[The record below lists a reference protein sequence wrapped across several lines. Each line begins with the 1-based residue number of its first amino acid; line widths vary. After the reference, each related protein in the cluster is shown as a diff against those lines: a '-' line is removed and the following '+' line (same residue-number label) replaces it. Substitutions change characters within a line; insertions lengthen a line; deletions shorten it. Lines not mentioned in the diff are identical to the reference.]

1 MGNCLH
7 PASGTELNIGI
18 KNLGHEE
25 TEEVSVSDIKP
36 TVLLVES
43 HGFQRAIAVQMLSQL
58 GCSSVYQ
65 AQTSEQAVQLLREHQ
80 PIDVLVCNVDVLG
93 VGALR
98 IIQEAV
104 TRKRVRAVLI
114 GGGLDPEVRT
124 GLYQWVSMLGA
135 EYLVDAG
142 SPLDFA
148 RLQRFFAALNRPRE
162 AVMAIPSTVRIGRAE
177 VQAGIA
183 DGQFDICF
191 LPRCTVADG
200 RIRSVDAQL
209 SWRHPRHGPLAMAQ
223 FCPAVERAGLG
234 NALLLYMAEQ
244 AVEVQ
249 QQLADAGLQVGL
261 SLGMRLEQLGH
272 PPLMNELLGIV
283 RAHLTGKHR
292 VALELSH
299 VGLARPKAQYL
310 ETLLRVRLMGCDL
323 GMQGF
328 GSGGASL
335 QRLCQWPINQLRLA
349 SPFLLEA
356 PHQSRHLAVVQHMS
370 VAART
375 LGIELTVTGVQSAV
389 HHLLLYDLGC
399 LRGQGDYFAAPLTAA
414 ELQQRLK
421 QPKMLQPIRRE

>member
-1 MGNCLH
+1 MRIGKL
-7 PASGTELNIGI
+7 PASRSLHGVEHR
-18 KNLGHEE
+18 HEE
-25 TEEVSVSDIKP
+25 TGEVIVSDIKP

-58 GCSSVYQ
+58 GCSCVYQ
-65 AQTSEQAVQLLREHQ
+65 AQTSEQALQLLREHQ

-114 GGGLDPEVRT
+114 GGGIEPEVRT
-124 GLYQWVSMLGA
+124 GLYQWVSMLGL

-142 SPLDFA
+142 SPLDFN
-148 RLQRFFAALNRPRE
+148 RLQRFFEALNTPRG
-162 AVMAIPSTVRIGRAE
+162 ALVPAPAKVRIGRVE
-177 VQAGIA
+177 VQAAIA
-183 DGQFDICF
+183 GGQFEVCF

-209 SWRHPRHGPLAMAQ
+209 SWQHPRHGLLAMPQ

-249 QQLADAGLQVGL
+249 QQLAQAGLQVGL

-272 PPLMNELLGIV
+272 QPLMNELLGIL
-283 RAHLTGKHR
+283 RGHLNGKHR

-299 VGLARPKAQYL
+299 VGLARPKAEYL

-328 GSGGASL
+328 GFGGASL

-375 LGIELTVTGVQSAV
+375 LGIELTVAGVQSAV
-389 HHLLLYDLGC
+389 HHLLLFDLGC
-399 LRGQGDYFAAPLTAA
+399 LRGQGDYFAKPLSADA
-414 ELQQRLK
+414 LRERLQQ
-421 QPKMLQPIRRE
+421 PKTLQPIRRE